1 MIIPSVVSA
10 HGVPLGRLI
19 EQSLL
24 KSREEDLSDLQY
36 VTLMAASCLSVWA
49 IAAIISGESEV
60 RDCEGKS

>member
-1 MIIPSVVSA
+1 MIIPSVISG

-24 KSREEDLSDLQY
+24 KAREDVLTDLQY
-36 VTLMAASCLSVWA
+36 ITLMAASCLSVWA

-60 RDCEGKS
+60 RECEGKS